1 MLPRNIVAIG
11 SQLEVLRK
19 FQRIAPNAALSVED
33 KSGGAA
39 LRLAERDYDR
49 LFENCIDVIEDLLR
63 ESGDIARDSRLKLL
77 GKQISRTDLLLGE
90 IGPGPDEEFRRL
102 VIVEDKLSTNREC
115 RRDVLAQ
122 ILEYDHSVQTS
133 LSLDDLPDNVS
144 DWVEDYRDDIR
155 RGMRT
160 GDFLLIICGDAI
172 DRSLM
177 NLVRSYVDR
186 LDPSNLSDLVL
197 IEMAIFSDGETHVL
211 VPYVA
216 AGTERAVRDLT
227 VRVEIQAANGVPLE
241 IGKIRA
247 DETPEEG
254 RRRPRRERVVIP
266 PEIFMKEWEEACG
279 PDATKDW
286 RTFVEAVDRSAVV
299 GLEWSNYP
307 GGAPYL
313 YLSNTSVG
321 SVGVLRL
328 TDKKPIV
335 RDLMNRSI
343 WNSDQ
348 KAREA
353 RQTFRKALLDQVP
366 GAALSGVGGED
377 DHPKRAKRVIA
388 SVKAVADQRDAVIK
402 AISNLAAE
410 LRARADS

>member
-1 MLPRNIVAIG
+1 VLPRKIVAVG
-11 SQLEVLRK
+11 SQLEVLRT
-19 FQRIAPNAALSVED
+19 FQRIAPTAALSVVD
-33 KSGGAA
+33 QSGGAA
-39 LRLAERDYDR
+39 SPLAERDYDR
-49 LFENCIDVIEDLLR
+49 LFENCLDVIEDLLR

-77 GKQISRTDLLLGE
+77 GKQIARTDLLLGE
-90 IGPGPDEEFRRL
+90 IGPGPEEEFRRL

-122 ILEYDHSVQTS
+122 ILEYAHSVQTS
-133 LSLDDLPDNVS
+133 LSLDELPDHVS

-197 IEMAIFSDGETHVL
+197 IAMAIYSDGEIHVL
-211 VPYVA
+211 VPHVV

-227 VRVEIQAANGVPLE
+227 VRVEIQAVNGVSVE

-254 RRRPRRERVVIP
+254 RRRPRGERVVVP
-266 PEIFMKEWEEACG
+266 PAIFMKEWEEACG

-328 TDKKPIV
+328 ADKKPVV

-348 KAREA
+348 KTREA
-353 RQTFRKALLDQVP
+353 RQTFRTALLDQIP
-366 GAALSGVGGED
+366 GAALGGAGSDD
-377 DHPKRAKRVIA
+377 DHPKRAKRVFA
-388 SVKAVADQRDAVIK
+388 SA
-402 AISNLAAE
+402 
-410 LRARADS
+410 

>member
-1 MLPRNIVAIG
+1 VLPRTIVAVG
-11 SQLEVLRK
+11 SQLEVRRRFHRL
-19 FQRIAPNAALSVED
+19 APNAALRVVDE
-33 KSGGAA
+33 SGGAA
-39 LRLAERDYDR
+39 SPLAERDYDR
-49 LFENCIDVIEDLLR
+49 LLENCLDVVEDLLR

-77 GKQISRTDLLLGE
+77 GRQVSRIDLLLGE

-102 VIVEDKLSTNREC
+102 VIVEDKLSTNREG

-122 ILEYDHSVQTS
+122 ILDYAHRVQTS

-144 DWVEDYRDDIR
+144 DWVEEYRDDIR

-177 NLVRSYVDR
+177 TLVRSYVDR

-197 IEMAIFSDGETHVL
+197 VAMAIFSDGETHVL
-211 VPYVA
+211 VPHVA

-227 VRVEIQAANGVPLE
+227 VRVELQAANGESVE
-241 IGKIRA
+241 IGKVWA
-247 DETPEEG
+247 DETATEG
-254 RRRPRRERVVIP
+254 RRRPRGERVAVP
-266 PEIFMKEWEEACG
+266 PAIFMKEWEEACG

-299 GLEWSNYP
+299 GLEWRNYP
-307 GGAPYL
+307 GGAPCL
-313 YLSNTSVG
+313 YLSNTAVG

-328 TDKKPIV
+328 ADKRPIV
-335 RDLMNRSI
+335 RDLMNRAI
-343 WNSDQ
+343 WHSDP

-353 RQTFRKALLDQVP
+353 RQTFRQALLDQVP
-366 GAALSGVGGED
+366 GAALGGVGSDD
-377 DHPKRAKRVIA
+377 DHPKLRKRVFA
-388 SVKAVADQRDAVIK
+388 SVTAVADRRDAVIT
-402 AISNLAAE
+402 AISDLAAD

>member
-1 MLPRNIVAIG
+1 MLPRTIVAVG
-11 SQLEVLRK
+11 SQLEVRRR
-19 FQRIAPNAALSVED
+19 FHRIAPNAALRVVDE
-33 KSGGAA
+33 SGGAA
-39 LRLAERDYDR
+39 SPLAERDYDR
-49 LFENCIDVIEDLLR
+49 LLENCLDVVEDLLR
-63 ESGDIARDSRLKLL
+63 ESGDIALDSRLKLL
-77 GKQISRTDLLLGE
+77 GHQVSRIDLLLGE

-102 VIVEDKLSTNREC
+102 VIVEDKLSTNREG

-122 ILEYDHSVQTS
+122 ILDYAHRVQTS

-144 DWVEDYRDDIR
+144 DWVEEYRDDIR

-177 NLVRSYVDR
+177 TLVRSYVDR

-197 IEMAIFSDGETHVL
+197 IALAIYSDGEIHVL
-211 VPYVA
+211 VPHVA

-227 VRVEIQAANGVPLE
+227 VRVEVRGANGVPME

-254 RRRPRRERVVIP
+254 RRRPRSEKAVP

-286 RTFVEAVDRSAVV
+286 RTFVEAVNRSPVV
-299 GLEWSNYP
+299 GLEWGNYP

-313 YLSNTSVG
+313 YLAETPVG
-321 SVGVLRL
+321 SLDVLRL
-328 TDKKPIV
+328 ADKKPMV
-335 RDLMNRSI
+335 ADLMHKGI

-348 KAREA
+348 KVQEA
-353 RQTFRKALLDQVP
+353 RQTFRKTLLDQVP
-366 GAALSGVGGED
+366 GAVLRGDGSDD
-377 DHPKRAKRVIA
+377 DHPKLRKRVSA

-402 AISNLAAE
+402 ALSHLAVE

>member
-1 MLPRNIVAIG
+1 MLPRSIVAVG
-11 SQLEVLRK
+11 PQLDVLRT
-19 FQRIAPNAALSVED
+19 FQRIAPNAALSAED

-39 LRLAERDYDR
+39 LRLAETDYDR

-77 GKQISRTDLLLGE
+77 GKQIARTDLLLSE

-122 ILEYDHSVQTS
+122 ILDYAHGVQTS
-133 LSLDDLPDNVS
+133 LSLDDLPDTVS
-144 DWVEDYRDDIR
+144 DWVEEYRDDIR

-197 IEMAIFSDGETHVL
+197 IAMAIFSDGETHVF
-211 VPYVA
+211 VPHVA

-227 VRVEIQAANGVPLE
+227 IRVEIQAASGVPLE

-247 DETPEEG
+247 NETPEEG
-254 RRRPRRERVVIP
+254 RRRPRGERVVIP

-299 GLEWSNYP
+299 GLEWNNYP

-328 TDKKPIV
+328 TDKKPVV
-335 RDLMNRSI
+335 RDLMNKSI
-343 WNSDQ
+343 WNSDP

-388 SVKAVADQRDAVIK
+388 SVKAVADQRDAVIR
-402 AISNLAAE
+402 AISDLAAA

>member
-1 MLPRNIVAIG
+1 MLPRSIVAVG
-11 SQLEVLRK
+11 PQLEVLRT
-19 FQRIAPNAALSVED
+19 FQRIAPSAALSVQD
-33 KSGGAA
+33 KSGDAA
-39 LRLAERDYDR
+39 SRLAERDYDR
-49 LFENCIDVIEDLLR
+49 LFENCIDIIEDLLR
-63 ESGDIARDSRLKLL
+63 ESGDIGRDSRLKLL
-77 GKQISRTDLLLGE
+77 GKQIARTDLLLGE

-122 ILEYDHSVQTS
+122 ILDYAHSVQTS
-133 LSLDDLPDNVS
+133 LSLDDLPDTVS
-144 DWVEDYRDDIR
+144 DWVEEYRDDIR

-197 IEMAIFSDGETHVL
+197 IAMAIFSDGETHVL
-211 VPYVA
+211 VPHVA

-227 VRVEIQAANGVPLE
+227 VRVEIQAVNGVPLE

-247 DETPEEG
+247 DETPDEG
-254 RRRPRRERVVIP
+254 RRRPRGERVVIP
-266 PEIFMKEWEEACG
+266 PETFMKEWEEACG

-313 YLSNTSVG
+313 YLSHTSVG

-328 TDKKPIV
+328 AATKPVV

-343 WNSDQ
+343 WNDP
-348 KAREA
+348 KTREA

-377 DHPKRAKRVIA
+377 DHPRRAKRVIA
-388 SVKAVADQRDAVIK
+388 SVKAVADQRDAVIR
-402 AISNLAAE
+402 AISDLAAE
-410 LRARADS
+410 LRARADA

>member
-1 MLPRNIVAIG
+1 MLPRSIVAVG
-11 SQLEVLRK
+11 PQFDVLRT

-33 KSGGAA
+33 KSGDAA
-39 LRLAERDYDR
+39 SRLAERDYDR

-63 ESGDIARDSRLKLL
+63 ESGDIGRDSRLKLL
-77 GKQISRTDLLLGE
+77 GKQIARTDLLLGE

-122 ILEYDHSVQTS
+122 ILDYAHSVQTS
-133 LSLDDLPDNVS
+133 LSLDDLPDTVS
-144 DWVEDYRDDIR
+144 DWVEEYRDDIR

-197 IEMAIFSDGETHVL
+197 IAMAIFSDGETHVL
-211 VPYVA
+211 VPHVA

-227 VRVEIQAANGVPLE
+227 IRVEIQAVNGVPLE

-254 RRRPRRERVVIP
+254 RRRPRGERVVIP

-328 TDKKPIV
+328 AATRPVV

-348 KAREA
+348 KTREA

-366 GAALSGVGGED
+366 GAALSGAGGED

-388 SVKAVADQRDAVIK
+388 SVKAVADQRDAVIR
-402 AISNLAAE
+402 AISDLAAE